1 MFSGSREG
9 LDVEAK
15 LHWYKP
21 KKPQEARDKIV
32 CMRRAVAGDEH
43 QDLINMRRQLMS
55 IGARA
60 MVIVQAQDSPPV
72 IELPAGDVSEP
83 TAIPVLFVHAAT
95 LERSAKDEI
104 DACIMFD
111 AVTGA
116 QDFVAEALTS
126 YNPNLV
132 LIEAEDVK
140 LAFNE
145 HDVPYLLPE
154 VQRKIAKSL
163 SEALKQK
170 IGGINSALA
179 SLHQAMSN
187 AQENFAASI
196 EQVEQRVKQS
206 DGRVLFLEHV
216 IQDLQNGR
224 IAGLQQQLQK
234 EKQHAESLE
243 EQLYKP
249 EVQAVIHAKK
259 R

>member
-1 MFSGSREG
+1 MCPSLAAESAQRQYLPPRAELPAGVITLRGSGARIMFSGSREG

-104 DACIMFD
+104 DACIMFY

-132 LIEAEDVK
+132 LI
-140 LAFNE
+140 
-145 HDVPYLLPE
+145 
-154 VQRKIAKSL
+154 
-163 SEALKQK
+163 
-170 IGGINSALA
+170 
-179 SLHQAMSN
+179 
-187 AQENFAASI
+187 
-196 EQVEQRVKQS
+196 
-206 DGRVLFLEHV
+206 
-216 IQDLQNGR
+216 
-224 IAGLQQQLQK
+224 
-234 EKQHAESLE
+234 
-243 EQLYKP
+243 
-249 EVQAVIHAKK
+249 
-259 R
+259 